1 MQQETWQSTEGVPSI
16 SQRKPG
22 KRDLSLPGKQQRQR
36 CVESSYPKKVDPQD
50 WGRQWE
56 RNVWW
61 DVMTWNGR
69 QRQRKIRAIGRGP
82 RKILIIIRGWNL
94 RLELETRTVRWI
106 DWRTRSPSESTTI
119 SVVKKR
125 STRIEHSTCHGQ
137 TYLLGRVLNEIGKEV
152 RDHIGS
158 EGSCHGAHTSKS
170 NFGWSHI
177 SRSGLEALVCSVEKV
192 ARGTVE
198 QHVGLRN

>member
-82 RKILIIIRGWNL
+82 RKILMIIRGWNL

-119 SVVKKR
+119 SVVK
-125 STRIEHSTCHGQ
+125 SEVLELSI
-137 TYLLGRVLNEIGKEV
+137 LLVTDR
-152 RDHIGS
+152 
-158 EGSCHGAHTSKS
+158 HTFWVGCWMKLERKS
-170 NFGWSHI
+170 AI
-177 SRSGLEALVCSVEKV
+177 I
-192 ARGTVE
+192 
-198 QHVGLRN
+198 